1 MTDLVNIFANL
12 VDCHG
17 NIKIPGIMD
26 SVKAVTEE
34 EKKIYETIDF
44 DVVRR
49 QFFCNVFEISLDITF
64 IVIVLT
70 FFTPVVFL

>member
-26 SVKAVTEE
+26 SVKAVTDE
-34 EKKIYETIDF
+34 EKELYKTIEF
-44 DVVRR
+44 DVVWNG
-49 QFFCNVFEISLDITF
+49 FFN
-64 IVIVLT
+64 
-70 FFTPVVFL
+70 FFDF

>member
-34 EKKIYETIDF
+34 ERKMYQTIDF

-49 QFFCNVFEISLDITF
+49 VFVLLWFLKLTIS
-64 IVIVLT
+64 
-70 FFTPVVFL
+70 

>member
-34 EKKIYETIDF
+34 EKKMYETIDF

-49 QFFCNVFEISLDITF
+49 KFVCYIFEISLVTIHSPIF
-64 IVIVLT
+64 S
-70 FFTPVVFL
+70 